1 MKSSSPL
8 DRFGEIVIHNLRDS
22 PIEAAELLMAN
33 RVIVDKDPQLLA
45 MQDQLA
51 QLGESQ
57 RELIRQLL
65 DYTST
70 VAIHDFLSELQHA
83 AEDNLELII
92 DDVEVIEESDGIQN
106 ELLEEDGWIER
117 FSRYNTMD

>member
-1 MKSSSPL
+1 MKTSSPL
-8 DRFGEIVIHNLRDS
+8 DRFGEIVIQNLRDS
-22 PIEAAELLMAN
+22 PIEAAEILMAN
-33 RVIVDKDPQLLA
+33 RAKVDAVSKIAEL
-45 MQDQLA
+45 QDQLA
-51 QLGESQ
+51 QLDESQ

-83 AEDNLELII
+83 ADENVELII

-106 ELLEEDGWIER
+106 ELLSEDGWIER